1 MPKFKVHFV
10 MEQSMTIEAETA
22 EDAEDQAKVD
32 PEAWSEPL
40 LVEVEAI

>member
-10 MEQSMTIEAETA
+10 LEQTVIVEASSA
-22 EDAEDQAKVD
+22 EDAEDLAKVD

-40 LVEVEAI
+40 LAEVEAV